1 MHSHL
6 FFWLSS
12 FILYGGSIGIFRRI
26 HIFYVPF
33 FFFKARLCL
42 SSFTVEALTYLMHS
56 HMFFCFVF
64 HPSWWKHWHISTHS
78 HCLHAISFF
87 LACLCLPSFTVEAWT
102 YLLHSHRHSH
112 YRYRYSVSCRV
123 FSVAASQMSSK
134 SREHA
139 RQQCCVQCT
148 LFLPT
153 FELPCH

>member
-1 MHSHL
+1 MG
-6 FFWLSS
+6 
-12 FILYGGSIGIFRRI
+12 ILYGGSIGIFRRI

-33 FFFKARLCL
+33 FFFI
-42 SSFTVEALTYLMHS
+42 
-56 HMFFCFVF
+56 

-78 HCLHAISFF
+78 HCSHPASFF
-87 LACLCLPSFTVEAWT
+87 LVCLCLPSFTVEAWT
-102 YLLHSHRHSH
+102 YLLHSHMHSH

-139 RQQCCVQCT
+139 RQQCCVQCI

-153 FELPCH
+153 CELPCHYLSHQHYDYTNTCV

>member
-1 MHSHL
+1 MG
-6 FFWLSS
+6 S

-42 SSFTVEALTYLMHS
+42 SSFTVEALTYLMHP
-56 HMFFCFVF
+56 H
-64 HPSWWKHWHISTHS
+64 
-78 HCLHAISFF
+78 LFF
-87 LACLCLPSFTVEAWT
+87 LLCLSSFTVEAWT
-102 YLLHSHRHSH
+102 YLLHSHMHSH

-139 RQQCCVQCT
+139 RQQCCVQCI
-148 LFLPT
+148 LFLP
-153 FELPCH
+153 